1 MQMESYWNL
10 GNEEEEIAASFA
22 FSLVSDF
29 TCSEVLKVVIDLQVF
44 EIIKEHGPGACLSAA
59 EIAAKLPTTN
69 IEAAQSYLSRMLDI
83 LVSNSILTLSLGTVE
98 KRYGLA
104 PVCKFFM
111 PNEDGVSFTPFMDTA
126 FRNSVKDGFRT
137 LKYAVLEGSV
147 PFTKAFGM
155 PYYEYLEKHPDIQIA
170 FSKAMSDH
178 STLVMRGILKNYK
191 GFEGLPSLVDVGGN
205 TGTTLGMICSQY
217 PQIKGIN
224 FDQPHIIADA
234 PSYPGVE
241 HVAGSMFVNIP
252 KGDAMFLKWIFHAFT
267 DDQCIK
273 ILKNCYAA
281 LPEDHGKV
289 IVCEYLLPGP
299 HEPTTNVFAKSVLQL
314 NTIMMC
320 MQEGK
325 ERSKVEY
332 EALAFKAG
340 FQSFQVVC
348 SAYNVHVM
356 EFLKKI

>member
-1 MQMESYWNL
+1 MDSYWNL
-10 GNEEEEIAASFA
+10 GKEEEEIAASFA
-22 FSLVSDF
+22 FSLASDF
-29 TCSEVLKVVIDLQVF
+29 TRWEVLKVVIDLQVF
-44 EIIKEHGPGACLSAA
+44 EIIKERGPGACLSVA
-59 EIAAKLPTTN
+59 EIVAKLPTTN
-69 IEAAQSYLSRMLDI
+69 IEAAQSYLGRMLDI
-83 LVSNSILTLSLGTVE
+83 LVSNSILTLSLGRVE

-111 PNEDGVSFTPFMDTA
+111 PNEDGVSFSAFMNTT
-126 FRNSVKDGFRT
+126 FRSSVNDSLRC

-147 PFTKAFGM
+147 PFTKALGM
-155 PYYEYLEKHPDIQIA
+155 PYYEYMGKHPEFQIL
-170 FSKAMSDH
+170 FSKAMSDL

-205 TGTTLGMICSQY
+205 TGATLGMICSKY

-224 FDQPHIIADA
+224 FDQPHFIADA

-241 HVAGSMFVNIP
+241 HVGGSMFVNIP
-252 KGDAMFLKWIFHAFT
+252 KGDAIFLKHVCHNLN
-267 DDQCIK
+267 DEECIK
-273 ILKNCYAA
+273 ILKNCYDA

-289 IVCEYLLPGP
+289 IVCEYLLPDP
-299 HEPTTNVFAKSVLQL
+299 HESTTNIAARLVLQVDAI
-314 NTIMMC
+314 IMC
-320 MQEGK
+320 LIGGK

-340 FQSFQVVC
+340 FQAFQVVC
-348 SAYNVHVM
+348 SAYNVYVM